1 MVSQIDWPHKAGAYH
16 QYKKNSDWLVVTI
29 QYTIAA
35 LCVTNITDRR
45 GCFIRVVVRGEWLC
59 ALGGRYDVD
68 EVVVEVVV
76 VVGSSGWVLVT

>member
-1 MVSQIDWPHKAGAYH
+1 M
-16 QYKKNSDWLVVTI
+16 VVTI

-45 GCFIRVVVRGEWLC
+45 GCFIRVVVRGGWLC

-68 EVVVEVVV
+68 EVVVVV

>member
-1 MVSQIDWPHKAGAYH
+1 MDWPYKAGTHH
-16 QYKKNSDWLVVTI
+16 QYKKNNDWLVVTI
-29 QYTIAA
+29 QYLCTTEA

-45 GCFIRVVVRGEWLC
+45 GCFIRVVVRGGWLC

-76 VVGSSGWVLVT
+76 VVGSSAWVLVT